1 VPRAKANGIELEYE
15 TCGSPEDRPLLLIS
29 GLASQMISWHDD
41 FCAQLAAKGFHVIR
55 FDNRDSGLS
64 TRMEDAGYPDLAA
77 AFGGNPQAPYQLD
90 DMADDAAG
98 LLDELGIEA
107 AHVVGASMGGYIAQL
122 TAINHPNR
130 VLSLTSIMSAPARA
144 EGVEA
149 KPEGMAVLMV
159 TPPATRE
166 ERIEVAMNGRR
177 VLLGSADPFD
187 DAYERARASRAIDRA
202 YYPVG
207 VARQLAAVLAAK
219 PRLERLKSLHVP
231 TLVIH
236 GVDDVLVPVE
246 NGRLV
251 AEAVPGAQLM
261 EFDGMGHDLP
271 RRLWPQVLDAIDEIA
286 RQAKLSKRRSNLG
299 G

>member
-15 TCGSPEDRPLLLIS
+15 TFGSPEDRPLLLIS

-90 DMADDAAG
+90 EMADDAVG
-98 LLDELGIEA
+98 LLDELGIGA

-122 TAINHPNR
+122 VAINHPNR
-130 VLSLTSIMSAPARA
+130 VLSLTSIMSGPARA
-144 EGVEA
+144 EAVEA

-166 ERIEVAMNGRR
+166 ERIEVALNGRR
-177 VLLGSADPFD
+177 VLLGSADSFD
-187 DAYERARASRAIDRA
+187 EAFERARASRAIDRA

-207 VARQLAAVLAAK
+207 VARQLAAILAAK
-219 PRLERLKSLHVP
+219 PRLERLKQLRVP

-236 GVDDVLVPVE
+236 GIDDVLVPVE

-251 AEAVPGAQLM
+251 ADAVPGARLI
-261 EFDGMGHDLP
+261 EFDGMGHDVP
-271 RRLWPQVLDAIDEIA
+271 RRLWPQILDAIDEVA
-286 RQAKLSKRRSNLG
+286 RQATPAHRQ
-299 G
+299 